1 MFTFHLLGRW
11 REISANHSLSQ
22 NMHKNGLGKTKS
34 MSQELHLDLP
44 CGTLGFSGWVVVHCL
59 PRHINRR
66 LDGKWDSQEL
76 KWCSDTA
83 QWCCK

>member
-1 MFTFHLLGRW
+1 MKGREKRSSSQSFTPQLATMAMDGPGR
-11 REISANHSLSQ
+11 
-22 NMHKNGLGKTKS
+22 
-34 MSQELHLDLP
+34 SQELRLDLP